1 MHPHK
6 HTCRAAPAII
16 CLLWPAQRTS
26 SSRQYSSISLCWA
39 SCHGVAN
46 WCTHIFQKISS
57 SPIIFPLVITCV
69 YEYVCMHIEG
79 CVIHIRGILAASTT
93 VLHAVGIALASPT
106 RHYHHLYQRQRC
118 YLDRTASCCYCVA
131 LSAFGFVVAMAIT
144 DSYKSFI
151 EWTPNYLSIYVS
163 FKGSR
168 L

>member
-57 SPIIFPLVITCV
+57 SPMQYISACYYMRIR
-69 YEYVCMHIEG
+69 VCMYAH
-79 CVIHIRGILAASTT
+79 RGMCYSYSWNSCG
-93 VLHAVGIALASPT
+93 LHHGPACCWHCISLTNPT
-106 RHYHHLYQRQRC
+106 L
-118 YLDRTASCCYCVA
+118 SSS
-131 LSAFGFVVAMAIT
+131 LSAAALLLGSHCQLLLLRCVV
-144 DSYKSFI
+144 
-151 EWTPNYLSIYVS
+151 
-163 FKGSR
+163 R
-168 L
+168 LWLCRGHGHYRLV